1 MREREKRAEREKTRE
16 RWRKRTRERYK
27 EIHTHTYILLRLRGE
42 TPRVSLYRDTRLYIS
57 IRILRS
63 IFEKFVFKHVFVVT
77 FSSRRRRKGGGS
89 FTRASE
95 DGFESH
101 RKRAVLRFRAHSS
114 LLLLV
119 RLRRRL
125 SRAFQSLDF
134 SRLFKPFRDVW
145 EKRERNEPILTHHC
159 FPFASSSTET
169 HSDFRAFRERAL
181 SVNLPHK
188 RIKRPS

>member
-1 MREREKRAEREKTRE
+1 MSSLFLRVVDEKEEV
-16 RWRKRTRERYK
+16 
-27 EIHTHTYILLRLRGE
+27 RLRAHRK
-42 TPRVSLYRDTRLYIS
+42 TVSKAIAKERFS
-57 IRILRS
+57 
-63 IFEKFVFKHVFVVT
+63 VFVRT
-77 FSSRRRRKGGGS
+77 LLFSS
-89 FTRASE
+89 
-95 DGFESH
+95 
-101 RKRAVLRFRAHSS
+101 L

-145 EKRERNEPILTHHC
+145 EKRERNELILTHHC

>member
-1 MREREKRAEREKTRE
+1 MSSLFLRVVDEKEEV
-16 RWRKRTRERYK
+16 
-27 EIHTHTYILLRLRGE
+27 RLRAHRK
-42 TPRVSLYRDTRLYIS
+42 TVSKAIAKERFS
-57 IRILRS
+57 
-63 IFEKFVFKHVFVVT
+63 VFVCT
-77 FSSRRRRKGGGS
+77 LLF
-89 FTRASE
+89 
-95 DGFESH
+95 
-101 RKRAVLRFRAHSS
+101 SS
-114 LLLLV
+114 LLLLRRR

-159 FPFASSSTET
+159 FPSDSSSTET

-188 RIKRPS
+188 RIKRPN